1 MKSLGSLLGVSESTA
16 RTFTAQSAC
25 DIANRSIEF
34 FQLLERLARDG
45 DSICRALEAQ
55 AAAQQE
61 VTTLLRLILP
71 HIKAYFAEQEAQE
84 QALEGLFIYMI
95 SYFTVRV
102 YRT

>member
-1 MKSLGSLLGVSESTA
+1 MP
-16 RTFTAQSAC
+16 
-25 DIANRSIEF
+25 
-34 FQLLERLARDG
+34 RDG
-45 DSICRALEAQ
+45 DSIYWALEAQ

-84 QALEGLFIYMI
+84 QAPEGLFIYMI